1 MANRTFQQFQN
12 SIEKELVHLVAR
24 VSVAGGG
31 AVTLQKWNP
40 SSGTYTSAPTTG
52 VGPYSVGSQGIK
64 TVARTGTGAWT
75 IVLQDSYMRL
85 LDVWFTSTATSG
97 TLTVIGLGVDATTD
111 VRSNTAP
118 TIKVLFNSATAT
130 AADPASG
137 DKIDLHFVL
146 QNSGSV

>member
-12 SIEKELVHLVAR
+12 SLEKGLVHLIAR

-40 SSGTYTSAPTTG
+40 ASRTYTSAPTSG
-52 VGPYSVGSQGIK
+52 VGSYSVGSQGIK

-75 IVLQDSYMRL
+75 IVLQDSYNRL
-85 LDVWFTSTATSG
+85 VDAWFTSTAASG
-97 TLTVIGLGVDATTD
+97 TTTVIAMGVDAATD
-111 VRSNTAP
+111 VTSATAP
-118 TIKVLFNSATAT
+118 TIKVLLNSATAT